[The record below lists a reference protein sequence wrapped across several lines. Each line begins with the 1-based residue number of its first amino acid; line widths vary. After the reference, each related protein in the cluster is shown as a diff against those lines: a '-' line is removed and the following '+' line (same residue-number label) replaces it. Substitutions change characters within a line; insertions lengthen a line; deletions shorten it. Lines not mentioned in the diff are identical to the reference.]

1 MVTYRLILEMDDLG
15 SNPSSTIYHLCDHEQ
30 VTSSFC
36 AVCKMAVIIYL
47 PEQVREL
54 TPTNT

>member
-15 SNPSSTIYHLCDHEQ
+15 SNPSSTIYHLCNHEQ
-30 VTSSFC
+30 VISSFC
-36 AVCKMAVIIYL
+36 AVCKVIIYL